1 MQSPP
6 TIRRINP
13 KKDVDMT
20 PQVKRIERQLT
31 EKYGPLLTKKQ
42 LADLL
47 HRSNKGLDYTLSHPS
62 ESDFAASLYR
72 MKLRLGRL
80 IYFRASDIAML
91 LAGEESRD
99 AH

>member
-1 MQSPP
+1 MSPQ
-6 TIRRINP
+6 IE
-13 KKDVDMT
+13 
-20 PQVKRIERQLT
+20 RIERQLT

-47 HRSNKGLDYTLSHPS
+47 HRSNKGLDYTLSHPT

-80 IYFRASDIAML
+80 IYFRSIDIATL
-91 LAGEESRD
+91 LAGEESPD